1 MDVQEIK
8 KRLNI
13 LTEDYKNR
21 PLDIFAEDCEGHK
34 AITAL
39 NELSTADKTLMM
51 LYADTGSFR
60 EVGQLL
66 GCSHASI
73 RTEIMRIREM
83 IQDRMEALDELY

>member
-51 LYADTGSFR
+51 LYADTGSYR
-60 EVGQLL
+60 GVGQLL
-66 GCSHASI
+66 GCSHASV

-83 IQDRMEALDELY
+83 IQDRMEVLDELY

>member
-39 NELSTADKTLMM
+39 NELPTADKTLMM
-51 LYADTGSFR
+51 LYADTGSYR

-66 GCSHASI
+66 GCSHASV
-73 RTEIMRIREM
+73 RTEIMRIKEM
-83 IQDRMEALDELY
+83 IQDRMEVLDELY

>member
-13 LTEDYKNR
+13 LVEDYKVR
-21 PLDIFAEDCEGHK
+21 PLDIFTDDCEGHK

-39 NELSTADKTLMM
+39 NELPTADRTLMM

-60 EVGQLL
+60 AVGDLL
-66 GCSHASI
+66 GCSHSSV
-73 RTEIMRIREM
+73 RTEILRIKEM
-83 IQDRMEALDELY
+83 IQDRMEVLNELY